1 MGGRGVWI
9 HGFERKYAACFL
21 HTPLSPSSPHPP
33 SPPPLSLSK
42 GKALSQFISNLTG
55 GTPGSQTYRFI
66 ARKAALD
73 GGLAKDLWF
82 WYLEQEQP
90 EEWVEYVDDD
100 CVTAGVCVGGRVCV
114 SCVVM

>member
-1 MGGRGVWI
+1 MSFLWLMFHPETRPGRV
-9 HGFERKYAACFL
+9 R
-21 HTPLSPSSPHPP
+21 PLTNIARAT
-33 SPPPLSLSK
+33 LSLSK
-42 GKALSQFISNLTG
+42 GKALSQFIINLTG
-55 GTPGSQTYRFI
+55 GYPGKPNMKFI